1 MKQTRITIRTI
12 AILAI
17 LTILIALPAATV
29 RAINFDNSSRIHIS
43 NLHRLDDD
51 LYAFAEEL
59 TIDGEVDGEV
69 TAFVY
74 DSRISGVVTGTVS
87 IFSYQVRQNGQI
99 GGSLR
104 AFANSIT
111 VDGSIGRSVLI
122 MGSDVT
128 IGRSGVIE
136 RDCRLYGA
144 NIHMD
149 GTVNGAGAT
158 IEGDKISVD
167 GLVRGDLTIKGKS
180 IRIGPSAVID
190 GDLIYSCLTED
201 DITIEEGATI
211 NGERTWT
218 PPEDNDED
226 DSSGFVTGVV
236 VSISKLLA
244 AFLFGILILLIFRR
258 YAEES
263 FKQVRSRFT
272 VSLAAGFLSLLVL
285 AFVVIAL
292 AAAVVLLI
300 SGLVLTGG
308 DSPILGAVL
317 LVVAIVLVP
326 ITTFGTVAGGI
337 MLYSGKI
344 VIGFLL
350 GAFLLKRIDS
360 RPLNK
365 INLLVGLVLLSI
377 VFAVPYVGFLLYVLV
392 SITGA
397 GAILLGIRH
406 CPRASEDSP
415 APPTTS
421 GSDTTPPPVIPPQ

>member
-1 MKQTRITIRTI
+1 MTIRTI

-17 LTILIALPAATV
+17 LAILIGLPAATV

-43 NLHRLDDD
+43 NLHRIDDD

-74 DSRISGVVTGTVS
+74 DTRISGIITGTVS
-87 IFSYQVRQNGQI
+87 IFSYQVRHTGQI
-99 GGSLR
+99 GRSLR
-104 AFANSIT
+104 AFANTIT
-111 VDGSIGRSVLI
+111 IDGSVGRSALI
-122 MGSDVT
+122 MGSDVA
-128 IGRSGVIE
+128 IGRSAVIE

-144 NIHMD
+144 SIHMD
-149 GTVNGAGAT
+149 GTINGPETT

-167 GLVRGDLTIKGKS
+167 GFVRGNLTIKGKT

-218 PPEDNDED
+218 PPKEKDED
-226 DSSGFVTGVV
+226 DGSGFVTGVV

-285 AFVVIAL
+285 AFVVLAL
-292 AAAVVLLI
+292 AVAIVLLI
-300 SGLVLTGG
+300 SGMVLTGG

-317 LVVAIVLVP
+317 LVVAIVMVP
-326 ITTFGTVAGGI
+326 ITTFGTVVGGI

-344 VIGFLL
+344 VVGFLL

-377 VFAVPYVGFLLYVLV
+377 VFAVPYVGSLLYVLV

-397 GAILLGIRH
+397 GAILLGIKH
-406 CPRASEDSP
+406 CPRAGEDSQT
-415 APPTTS
+415 PPTTS
-421 GSDTTPPPVIPPQ
+421 GSDRNPPPVIPPQ